1 MKIFLALALVLGS
14 SFGVAQPRLVVVDQD
29 ATGPGGTNQM
39 AILALLRSPEVE
51 LLGITE
57 VTGDGWMNANT
68 RHTLRMLELTGH
80 ERIPVARGAHAPLV
94 RDRESTR
101 LEESFAGKPGWLG
114 AWRADES
121 TAPIPEGE
129 PTLKPIDED
138 AAHFLLRQVHAH
150 PHQVTIY
157 AGGPLTNLALAQ
169 RIDPAFASLAKEL
182 IVMGG
187 SLNPAGGD
195 ADARNHPR
203 REFNLWFDP
212 EAAHIV
218 LTAPWP
224 RIVLTTVDASV
235 QVPFTQSILDRI
247 AQGNTPEAHYIARW
261 SKPVSYMWDEL
272 AALAWIDPAV
282 ITRAERLYLDID
294 LSHGPNY
301 GATLSWNDEDRPATP
316 LRPVEVQLGVDR
328 TRFERLFVERINHTA
343 TAQ

>member
-1 MKIFLALALVLGS
+1 MKIFLVLALLLGANFCS
-14 SFGVAQPRLVVVDQD
+14 AQRRLVVVDED

-57 VTGDGWMNANT
+57 VTGDGWMDANT

-80 ERIPVARGAHAPLV
+80 GATPVARGANTPLV
-94 RDRESTR
+94 RDRKSSR
-101 LEESFAGKPGWLG
+101 LEESLAGKPGWLG
-114 AWRADES
+114 AWQADES
-121 TAPIPEGE
+121 TTPIPEGE
-129 PTLKPIDED
+129 ATLKPLDED

-169 RIDPAFASLAKEL
+169 RIDPEFASLAGEL
-182 IVMGG
+182 VVMGG
-187 SLNPAGGD
+187 SLNPSGGD
-195 ADARNHPR
+195 AETLNHPR

-235 QVPFTQSILDRI
+235 QVPFTQTLLDRM
-247 AQGNTPEAHYIARW
+247 AQGKTPEARYIARW

-272 AALAWIDPAV
+272 AALAWLDPAI
-282 ITRAERLYLDID
+282 ITRSAVLYIDVD
-294 LSHGPNY
+294 LSHGPSH
-301 GATLSWNDEDRPATP
+301 GDTLSWSATDRPSTP

-328 TRFERLFVERINHTA
+328 ARLERLFVERINA
-343 TAQ
+343 ME